1 MFVIIAEAVFCSHFE
16 QIGAEITCKYGG
28 IWRRDRKSGDFVSPS
43 APQAGGG
50 GLRAES
56 RDSPQNPETWRAWF
70 TLMPVMELC
79 CQADW
84 KSDGVVVKLLLAE
97 QEARDSIP
105 NITTTMTTISEIGYL
120 LLPSHNLAEISP
132 KRRKSSKQQT
142 RLEYNRQ
149 I

>member
-1 MFVIIAEAVFCSHFE
+1 
-16 QIGAEITCKYGG
+16 
-28 IWRRDRKSGDFVSPS
+28 
-43 APQAGGG
+43 
-50 GLRAES
+50 
-56 RDSPQNPETWRAWF
+56 
-70 TLMPVMELC
+70 MELC

-84 KSDGVVVKLLLAE
+84 KSDGVVVKLLLAK

-105 NITTTMTTISEIGYL
+105 NITTTISEIGYL